1 MPRPPLVLAA
11 ERAAKKPAWLNDVR
25 RYHNRGDVNFDSCSE
40 LCFEQG
46 DFFGLD
52 DLFTEQPTVVQGLA
66 EIHAGWIRRYKVDGF
81 RVDTARHVN
90 RDFFTLWVP
99 QIQAAARAAG
109 VRDFEL
115 FGEAFVTSAV
125 DLAPYVRDRGLP
137 NVLDFP
143 LQDAAVGFAS
153 GQVGAGG
160 IASRLEDD
168 DYFLLPNGAAHT
180 PPTFLGNHDMGRG
193 AALIRTRAGV
203 GGAPWLRRVLLGH
216 DLLYLLRGAPVVL
229 YGDEV
234 GLAGRGGDKA
244 ARQDLFPTQVREW
257 QTEER
262 VGAPPIGTR
271 SSFDVTSHPVIARLR
286 TLGALRDAHPTLSTG
301 ASVVRRAAGSVF
313 AVSRIDTAG
322 RREYLAAF
330 NAGTAPVRVTLRT
343 STPRSAWTPLLGGGR
358 VTSTATGDLTFT
370 VPALVDRPAPRPGP
384 DPGGAGGCA
393 DGAGRR

>member
-99 QIQAAARAAG
+99 QIQRGGARCGCPRLRAL
-109 VRDFEL
+109 R
-115 FGEAFVTSAV
+115 
-125 DLAPYVRDRGLP
+125 RGLRHERGRP
-137 NVLDFP
+137 RSVTCATGGCRTCSTSRSRMP
-143 LQDAAVGFAS
+143 PSAS
-153 GQVGAGG
+153 PPVRSAPAGSR
-160 IASRLEDD
+160 SRLEDD

-203 GGAPWLRRVLLGH
+203 GGAAVAAPGPARPRPALPAARRAGRPLRR
-216 DLLYLLRGAPVVL
+216 RGRP
-229 YGDEV
+229 
-234 GLAGRGGDKA
+234 RRPRRRQGG
-244 ARQDLFPTQVREW
+244 
-257 QTEER
+257 
-262 VGAPPIGTR
+262 
-271 SSFDVTSHPVIARLR
+271 
-286 TLGALRDAHPTLSTG
+286 
-301 ASVVRRAAGSVF
+301 AAG
-313 AVSRIDTAG
+313 
-322 RREYLAAF
+322 
-330 NAGTAPVRVTLRT
+330 
-343 STPRSAWTPLLGGGR
+343 PL
-358 VTSTATGDLTFT
+358 
-370 VPALVDRPAPRPGP
+370 P
-384 DPGGAGGCA
+384 DPGAGVA
-393 DGAGRR
+393 DGGAGRRAADRDAVLLRRHQPPGRPRGCGRSARCATPIRPSRPARASSAAPQGASSR